1 MGVADQVWGDYPV
14 YYKQPIRVC
23 IRLHMRSTYTI

>member
-1 MGVADQVWGDYPV
+1 MGVAEKVWGEYPV

-23 IRLHMRSTYTI
+23 LSIYPPTRPY